1 RFKHLDQ
8 VVETCGFL
16 EKDSPSWPAFHIA
29 FFLSSYVVPLILIS
43 VLYMWMLSRLWR
55 SSVGGRS
62 AESKKGKKRVTRLV
76 VIVVAAFASLWFP
89 IQYGLASGVD
99 KMDTMVETVNAVI
112 LVLKSVD
119 VFVPDT
125 HFKISLQIVSH
136 VLAYT
141 SSCINPL
148 LYAFLSENFRK
159 AFRKKNLSKCQEK
172 ESNMSLGKEIKIRNN
187 LELKSV
193 RK

>member
-1 RFKHLDQ
+1 MLISIVSPFPFAVFPLQKFKYHDRET
-8 VVETCGFL
+8 ETCGFL
-16 EKDSPSWPAFHIA
+16 EKDSPSWAAFHIT

-89 IQYGLASGVD
+89 IQA
-99 KMDTMVETVNAVI
+99 I

-119 VFVPDT
+119 IFKPDT
-125 HFKISLQIVSH
+125 HFKISIQIVSH

-141 SSCINPL
+141 SSCKNPL
-148 LYAFLSENFRK
+148 LYAFLSEILRK
-159 AFRKKNLSKCQEK
+159 AFRNLVPQELW
-172 ESNMSLGKEIKIRNN
+172 ET
-187 LELKSV
+187 
-193 RK
+193 

>member
-1 RFKHLDQ
+1 MGGLPDRCNYLPLIGKYKYDGREI
-8 VVETCGFL
+8 ETCGFL
-16 EKDSPSWPAFHIA
+16 EKDSPSWAAFHIA

-89 IQYGLASGVD
+89 IQ
-99 KMDTMVETVNAVI
+99 VI

-119 VFVPDT
+119 VFVADT

-159 AFRKKNLSKCQEK
+159 AFRKASGSVGSAL
-172 ESNMSLGKEIKIRNN
+172 
-187 LELKSV
+187 LECT
-193 RK
+193 

>member
-1 RFKHLDQ
+1 MRLPRK
-8 VVETCGFL
+8 G
-16 EKDSPSWPAFHIA
+16 SWAAFHIA

-43 VLYMWMLSRLWR
+43 VLYMWMLPRLWR

-62 AESKKGKKRVTRLV
+62 AESKKGKKRVTRLA

-89 IQYGLASGVD
+89 IQ
-99 KMDTMVETVNAVI
+99 VI

-119 VFVPDT
+119 VFKPDT

-159 AFRKKNLSKCQEK
+159 AFRKVGLH
-172 ESNMSLGKEIKIRNN
+172 
-187 LELKSV
+187 V
-193 RK
+193 RE

>member
-1 RFKHLDQ
+1 MLISIVSPFPFAVFPLQKFKYHDRKI
-8 VVETCGFL
+8 ETCGFL
-16 EKDSPSWPAFHIA
+16 EKDSPSWAAFHIA
-29 FFLSSYVVPLILIS
+29 FFLSSFVFLLILNSI
-43 VLYMWMLSRLWR
+43 LYMWVLSRR
-55 SSVGGRS
+55 GQSSVGGRS
-62 AESKKGKKRVTRLV
+62 AESKKGKNRVTRLV

-89 IQYGLASGVD
+89 IQ
-99 KMDTMVETVNAVI
+99 VI

-119 VFVPDT
+119 VFKLDT

-159 AFRKKNLSKCQEK
+159 AFRKVGLH
-172 ESNMSLGKEIKIRNN
+172 
-187 LELKSV
+187 V
-193 RK
+193 RA

>member
-1 RFKHLDQ
+1 MATMTIDENDENAVYGWPKKKFKYQDREI
-8 VVETCGFL
+8 ETCGFL

-29 FFLSSYVVPLILIS
+29 FLLSSYVVPLILIS

-89 IQYGLASGVD
+89 IQ
-99 KMDTMVETVNAVI
+99 VI

-119 VFVPDT
+119 VFVPNT

-159 AFRKKNLSKCQEK
+159 AFRKVTRHPVGLG
-172 ESNMSLGKEIKIRNN
+172 SLCSQGTVIAPEDNFS
-187 LELKSV
+187 LYQA
-193 RK
+193 

>member
-1 RFKHLDQ
+1 MIPYMAYKFKYPDRE
-8 VVETCGFL
+8 VEMCGFL
-16 EKDSPSWPAFHIA
+16 EQDSPSWPAFHIA

-89 IQYGLASGVD
+89 IQ
-99 KMDTMVETVNAVI
+99 VI
-112 LVLKSVD
+112 LVLKSVN

-159 AFRKKNLSKCQEK
+159 AFRKVGTTGATYDRWELVHFFFFCSVLH
-172 ESNMSLGKEIKIRNN
+172 SLLGRP
-187 LELKSV
+187 SFV
-193 RK
+193 W

>member
-1 RFKHLDQ
+1 LYTDDSY
-8 VVETCGFL
+8 ETEKCGFL
-16 EKDSPSWPAFHIA
+16 ENDNFSWAAFHIA

-76 VIVVAAFASLWFP
+76 VIVVAAFASLWCP
-89 IQYGLASGVD
+89 IQVILLLKSIDAF
-99 KMDTMVETVNAVI
+99 ETVSPFH
-112 LVLKSVD
+112 L
-119 VFVPDT
+119 
-125 HFKISLQIVSH
+125 SLQIISH

-159 AFRKKNLSKCQEK
+159 AFRK
-172 ESNMSLGKEIKIRNN
+172 
-187 LELKSV
+187 
-193 RK
+193 

>member
-1 RFKHLDQ
+1 MTLCMEIEYTVSFNAYTRISSVGNRLPEIRRLAKYPGIPNATEYKRFQHLDQ

-89 IQYGLASGVD
+89 IQ
-99 KMDTMVETVNAVI
+99 VI

-119 VFVPDT
+119 VFKADT

-159 AFRKKNLSKCQEK
+159 AFRK
-172 ESNMSLGKEIKIRNN
+172 
-187 LELKSV
+187 
-193 RK
+193 